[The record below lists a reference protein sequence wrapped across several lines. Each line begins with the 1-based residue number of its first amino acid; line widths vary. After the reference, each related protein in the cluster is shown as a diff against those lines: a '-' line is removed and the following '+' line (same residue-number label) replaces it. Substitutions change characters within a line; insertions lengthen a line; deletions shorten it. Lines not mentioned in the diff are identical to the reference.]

1 MTVFDYAVLTIIG
14 LSILLSVMR
23 GLAQEALALAA
34 WVLSFWL
41 ASRYAGDGMNWMPDG
56 LPNDSMRYVAAFL
69 AIFCAVWLAS
79 AIVRVTMNQFLKA
92 SGLKP
97 LDRFLGAVF
106 GLSRGVLLVLMLVLI
121 AGMTRFP
128 QSQDWRNAMFS
139 PLCEEIALQAKPW
152 LPAELSSRIR
162 FD

>member
-1 MTVFDYAVLTIIG
+1 MTIFDYVVLTIIG

-23 GLAQEALALAA
+23 GLMQEVLALMA

-41 ASRYAGDGMNWMPDG
+41 ASKYAAEGMVWMPQG
-56 LPNDSMRYVAAFL
+56 LPSDSMRYMAAFL

-79 AIVRVTMNQFLKA
+79 AIVRITLNQFLKV

-97 LDRFLGAVF
+97 LDRVLGAVF
-106 GLSRGVLLVLMLVLI
+106 GMSRGVLLVLMLVLI

-128 QSQDWRNAMFS
+128 QSADWRDAMFS
-139 PLCEEIALQAKPW
+139 PLCEEFALQAKPW

>member
-23 GLAQEALALAA
+23 GLMQEVLALSA
-34 WVLSFWL
+34 WVISFWL
-41 ASRYAGDGMNWMPDG
+41 ASKYAGDGMSWMPEG
-56 LPNDSMRYVAAFL
+56 LPSDSVRYAAAFL

-79 AIVRVTMNQFLKA
+79 AIVRITLNQFLKV

-97 LDRFLGAVF
+97 LDRLLGAVF

-128 QSQDWRNAMFS
+128 QSVEWRNAMFS
-139 PLCEEIALQAKPW
+139 PLSEEVALRAKPW
-152 LPAELSSRIR
+152 LPDELSRRIR